1 MAQTETRL
9 DSTIVEVL
17 ANDIRPT
24 FIVEIIESAAA
35 SQQQNQ
41 QDQRDQEYQENEDD
55 QQNQQLSIVH
65 INPALESKPGLHDEV
80 LRVTTSGHGRFL
92 AWIGGNDTLDGDTKS
107 KTFMHH
113 DICWSRTPFRQKWV
127 IVGCNKQVAHN
138 KALVKEQIAVKTKE
152 ANESIAKFQSIA
164 EFIPNGACFGDR
176 EGNITFANDAWYR
189 IIGVPK
195 STPLESSIFM
205 DRILEE
211 DRHNLTRAWSE
222 MKHSGTVSIEFRVRG
237 DSDYPLHP
245 PIGSSPSLEKA
256 GLDFTAQKPKTRYIS
271 AALKGELSPDG
282 TVVRVLA
289 CLTDVTLY
297 KLALEEALRHAQ
309 QHQNF
314 KEMAESATVGMYEL
328 NMAGHLQWAN
338 TAFYRMCGLEKAD
351 IANGSLKPFESCVV
365 EEDIPLIQQSLDQLV
380 AGSHEQ
386 RAEIR
391 LKKTWTEKDSS
402 GNEIKAPRWASVTF
416 MPVKNSEDTIQTFT
430 GCLVDMSLQ
439 NWRIAS
445 ERQHK
450 EEAIRRQEEAV
461 RRQEEAIE
469 SKRQQE
475 NFIDM
480 TSHELRNPLSAI
492 IQCGDSILT
501 SQTQV
506 SELLNT
512 LRSEFP
518 KKSATQA
525 VSDYISQASY
535 LVQSTIESAETVLS
549 CTQHQSRIVDDILT
563 MSKMDSNLLSVTPT
577 TVNPI
582 LIVKEAFN
590 MFRVEAR
597 SVDINLTM
605 TVDPSYTELNIEFL
619 DLDPSRLKQVLI
631 NLLTNALKF
640 TKNQA
645 QKEVSIRM
653 SASKRRPRD
662 GTSSVQFIPRSLEE
676 PQQPQ
681 RVMTGVDST
690 FLMFEVKDSGQGLN
704 DAEKKSLFQRFVQAS
719 PKTHVKYGG
728 SGLGLFIS
736 KRLTEMQNGA
746 IGVASEPGHGSTF
759 AFYIEAHVPSDAA
772 AQEARETN
780 RNLEKILKTP
790 TGTPT
795 MANHDGTPAEEK
807 LIHGVLI
814 VEDNLV
820 NQKITQRA
828 LKERGYNVQVA
839 NHGLE
844 ALELLEKTDRRGGDF
859 PLSVIMM
866 DMEMP
871 IKDGLSCTRDI
882 REMEEQ
888 GKLKSPRI
896 PIIAVSANAR
906 MEQIEEA
913 KAAGCDDVLV
923 KPYRIPELITTME
936 KTVRRL
942 NMSSKK
948 EKGEGTEK

>member
-24 FIVEIIESAAA
+24 FIVEIAESAA
-35 SQQQNQ
+35 SSLPQQ
-41 QDQRDQEYQENEDD
+41 EEHP
-55 QQNQQLSIVH
+55 QLNIVH
-65 INPALESKPGLHDEV
+65 ANPALESKPGLHDEV

-92 AWIGGNDTLDGDTKS
+92 AWIGGNDALDGDTKS

-222 MKHSGTVSIEFRVRG
+222 MRHSGTVSIEFRVRG

-256 GLDFTAQKPKTRYIS
+256 GLDFTAEKPKTRYIS

-338 TAFYRMCGLEKAD
+338 TAFYRMCGLEKPD

-365 EEDIPLIQQSLDQLV
+365 EEDLPLIQQSLDRLV
-380 AGSHEQ
+380 AGGRHEQ

-402 GNEIKAPRWASVTF
+402 GNEIIAPRWASATF

-430 GCLVDMSLQ
+430 GCLVDMSLH
-439 NWRIAS
+439 NWRIES

-450 EEAIRRQEEAV
+450 EEAIRRQQEAI

-492 IQCGDSILT
+492 IQCGDSILA

-506 SELLNT
+506 SELLNN
-512 LRSEFP
+512 LRSGLP
-518 KKSATQA
+518 KTMATQW
-525 VSDYISQASY
+525 VSDNISRASN
-535 LVQSTIESAETVLS
+535 LVQNTIESAETVLS

-605 TVDPSYTELNIEFL
+605 TVDPSYTDLNIEFL

-653 SASKRRPRD
+653 SASKSRPRD
-662 GTSSVQFIPRSLEE
+662 GTSSVQFIPRTLEE
-676 PQQPQ
+676 PQEPQ
-681 RVMTGVDST
+681 RVQIGVDST

-746 IGVASEPGHGSTF
+746 IG
-759 AFYIEAHVPSDAA
+759 DAA

-795 MANHDGTPAEEK
+795 MANHDGTPAEDK

-882 REMEEQ
+882 REMEAD

-942 NMSSKK
+942 SMNKK
-948 EKGEGTEK
+948 ENGEGTEK

>member
-1 MAQTETRL
+1 MMAQTETRF

-24 FIVEIIESAAA
+24 FIVELPELGA
-35 SQQQNQ
+35 SPQQQPLN
-41 QDQRDQEYQENEDD
+41 
-55 QQNQQLSIVH
+55 IVH
-65 INPALESKPGLHDEV
+65 VNSALQSKPGLHDEV
-80 LRVTTSGHGRFL
+80 QRVAHSGHGRFL
-92 AWIGGNDTLDGDTKS
+92 AWIGGNDTLDGDTRS

-152 ANESIAKFQSIA
+152 ANESIAQFQSIA

-195 STPLESSIFM
+195 STPLESSLFM

-256 GLDFTAQKPKTRYIS
+256 GLDFTAEKPKTRYIS

-351 IANGSLKPFESCVV
+351 LVNGSLKPFESCVV
-365 EEDIPLIQQSLDQLV
+365 EEDLPLIQQSLDRLV
-380 AGSHEQ
+380 AGGRHEQ

-391 LKKTWTEKDSS
+391 LKKTWTEKDSA
-402 GNEIKAPRWASVTF
+402 GNEIIAPRWASATF

-430 GCLVDMSLQ
+430 GCLVDMSLH
-439 NWRIAS
+439 NWRIES

-450 EEAIRRQEEAV
+450 EEAIRRQQEAV

-492 IQCGDSILT
+492 IQCGDSILA

-512 LRSEFP
+512 LRSELP
-518 KKSATQA
+518 KTSVTQSISDHISRATN
-525 VSDYISQASY
+525 
-535 LVQSTIESAETVLS
+535 LVQNTIESAETVLS

-605 TVDPSYTELNIEFL
+605 TVDPSYTDLNIEFL

-653 SASKRRPRD
+653 SASKSRPRD
-662 GTSSVQFIPRSLEE
+662 GTSSVQFIPRTLEE
-676 PQQPQ
+676 PQEPQ
-681 RVMTGVDST
+681 RVQTGVEST

-790 TGTPT
+790 TGTPS
-795 MANHDGTPAEEK
+795 MVVNHDGTTTEEK
-807 LIHGVLI
+807 LIRGVLI

-882 REMEEQ
+882 REMEVE

-942 NMSSKK
+942 NMNKK